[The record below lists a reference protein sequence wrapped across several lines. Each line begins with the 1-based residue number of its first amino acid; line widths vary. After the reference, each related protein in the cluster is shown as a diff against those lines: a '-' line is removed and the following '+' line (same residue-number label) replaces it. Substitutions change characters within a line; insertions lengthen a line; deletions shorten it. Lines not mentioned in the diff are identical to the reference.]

1 MTNSIGENARKVADL
16 ASEKLGT
23 AGEHIRDSAHN
34 AKEKTQAAYAS
45 GKTHAGEALA
55 AGKEKAERAYAGA
68 LDTAKDAQEKAA
80 QKIQEN
86 PLSFVIGGVALGALV
101 GALLPRTERESN
113 TLGTAGKKISETA
126 RTAAKLAKEAGQ
138 SKLDELG
145 VNKDAARDQVN
156 QLFTSVVTA
165 VEEAGAAAGKA
176 VSSKADQNLKG

>member
-16 ASEKLGT
+16 ASEKLGA

-55 AGKEKAERAYAGA
+55 TGKEKAERAYASA
-68 LDTAKDAQEKAA
+68 LDTAKSAQEKTT

-86 PLSFVIGGVALGALV
+86 PLSFVVGGVALGALI
-101 GALLPRTERESN
+101 GALLPRTNRESN
-113 TLGTAGKKISETA
+113 ALGTAGKKISETA
-126 RTAAKLAKEAGQ
+126 RTAAKIAKDAGQ

-145 VNKDAARDQVN
+145 VNKDAARNQVN
-156 QLFTSVVTA
+156 KLFTSVVTA
-165 VEEAGAAAGKA
+165 VEEAGAAATKA
-176 VSSKADQNLKG
+176 VGNKTDNNPKG